1 MTPAVT
7 SHSCLGAAFGDVG
20 GQGQLHQV
28 HLSVL
33 GEVEL
38 TLPGRAQG
46 QRLLGPITTHSLSEE
61 MTGLNPG
68 REEVL
73 YQSGHEAYVCGK
85 SRGPEKRGDARGSRT
100 FTGNLAGASGI
111 R

>member
-1 MTPAVT
+1 MEDPPVT
-7 SHSCLGAAFGDVG
+7 SQGRLSTAFGDVG

-46 QRLLGPITTHSLSEE
+46 QHLLRSITAHGLSEE
-61 MTGLNPG
+61 RIGEQAESG
-68 REEVL
+68 EVSGAL
-73 YQSGHEAYVCGK
+73 PARAQSLCF
-85 SRGPEKRGDARGSRT
+85 RGVQRP
-100 FTGNLAGASGI
+100 
-111 R
+111 